1 MKRKTLKIILIIE
14 GLLCVLFTFLPGV
27 LSGLGK
33 ELFTTVL
40 TFPFE
45 QIGMGLRVLSLSG
58 AVGNVIAIA
67 LYLAI
72 SLLPVGY
79 LMLRFREKNVFFKED
94 VLLVLLS
101 AVLFFALYCMI
112 NPGIGFFP
120 FRDVLMGK
128 VLLSGTIY
136 SIVYAY
142 VILRVLGL
150 FFAKGAKALQRY
162 MIVLVGL
169 VNMIFVY
176 AIFGDGVKGL
186 LDNIAAMEA
195 GNAGSEHL
203 LGASYVFLFLQY
215 VVDVLPYALNIWIA
229 FLGMDLLEEMGEDP
243 YSETSV
249 LAAQNLSKRCGMA
262 LGIVV
267 LSHMAFNLMQL
278 VFAKNLVIINSTVE
292 ISLFS
297 IGFLLAALLFS
308 RYIAENKALKDDND
322 SIV

>member
-1 MKRKTLKIILIIE
+1 MKRKKLKIILIIE
-14 GLLCVLFTFLPGV
+14 GLLCLLFIFLPGF
-27 LSGLGK
+27 LPGFGK
-33 ELFTTVL
+33 GLFTTVL

-45 QIGMGLRVLSLSG
+45 QIGMGLRALSLSG
-58 AVGNVIAIA
+58 VVGNIIAIA

-79 LMLRFREKNVFFKED
+79 LMLRLREKNAFFKED
-94 VLLVLLS
+94 GLLALLS
-101 AVLFFALYCMI
+101 ASLFFVLYCMI

-120 FRDVLMGK
+120 FKDVLMGK

-142 VILRVLGL
+142 VILRVLRL
-150 FFAKGAKALQRY
+150 FFVKGAKELQRY

-176 AIFGDGVKGL
+176 AIFGDGVKAL
-186 LDNIAAMEA
+186 LDSIAAMEA
-195 GNAGSEHL
+195 GNVGSEHL
-203 LGASYVFLFLQY
+203 LGASYVFLVFQY

-229 FLGMDLLEEMGEDP
+229 FLGMDLLEKMGEDP
-243 YSETSV
+243 YSEASV
-249 LAAQNLSKRCGMA
+249 LAAKTLSKRCGMA

-267 LSHMAFNLMQL
+267 LSDMVFNLMQL
-278 VFAKNLVIINSTVE
+278 VFAKNLVIINSAVE

-297 IGFLLAALLFS
+297 IGFLLAALLLS